1 MRIMILRMLTTMP
14 TCPRQII
21 NLLAPCVDHQ
31 HRVLRILLVL
41 LVRRAVAVVEQM
53 EPGHNNIKSR
63 EKNVSEEQQQKQDH
77 DQLLPVFCGIGLHE
91 IPIGIEENSP
101 LIVDTRHP
109 DWQHWSL
116 QARSL
121 SSSFFLKSQDH
132 FSFLPGCSSWSS
144 PRCFSTR

>member
-63 EKNVSEEQQQKQDH
+63 KTMLAN
-77 DQLLPVFCGIGLHE
+77 
-91 IPIGIEENSP
+91 NSNRNKTTTNCY
-101 LIVDTRHP
+101 L
-109 DWQHWSL
+109 
-116 QARSL
+116 
-121 SSSFFLKSQDH
+121 
-132 FSFLPGCSSWSS
+132 FSAE
-144 PRCFSTR
+144 